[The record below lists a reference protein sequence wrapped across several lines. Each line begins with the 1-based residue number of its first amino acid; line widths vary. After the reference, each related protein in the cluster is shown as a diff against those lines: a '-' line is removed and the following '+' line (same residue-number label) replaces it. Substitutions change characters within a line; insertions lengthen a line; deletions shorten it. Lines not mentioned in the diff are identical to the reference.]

1 MNFAFFSDFSA
12 FSAFPGW
19 KSSVWEPGPP
29 GSFPAWKS
37 RKSRKIR
44 KKCEIHCKTQ
54 WISHFL
60 RIFRLFRLFRA
71 GKLSGGPGSQTEDVH
86 PWLPDRGCL
95 DVEHCDVELKAH
107 NLACSNCLASSTY
120 DSIFM
125 TYDLGFMTYE
135 LSSAIYGS
143 WPMIDDL
150 LSRTYDLWCIIDGLR
165 PIIYYLSSMGYYWLF
180 TTYFL

>member
-1 MNFAFFSDFSA
+1 MRNALWNTMNFIFFTE

-19 KSSVWEPGPP
+19 KSSVWEPG
-29 GSFPAWKS
+29 
-37 RKSRKIR
+37 
-44 KKCEIHCKTQ
+44 
-54 WISHFL
+54 
-60 RIFRLFRLFRA
+60 
-71 GKLSGGPGSQTEDVH
+71 SQTEDVH
-86 PWLPDRGCL
+86 PCLPDRGCL

-135 LSSAIYGS
+135 LSSAIYDS